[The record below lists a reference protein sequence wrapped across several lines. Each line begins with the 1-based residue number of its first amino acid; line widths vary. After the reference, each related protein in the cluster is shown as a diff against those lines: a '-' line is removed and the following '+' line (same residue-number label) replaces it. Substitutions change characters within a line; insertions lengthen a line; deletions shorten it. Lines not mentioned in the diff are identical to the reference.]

1 MRAATESVLL
11 YLFHN
16 FLSVWIAWAYSS
28 IQALA
33 ASLVISTRSWYRHA
47 QEKLS
52 SEALGRILDR
62 SKDPLA
68 KTTDRSWYCS
78 TEFLEQTSFCP
89 GANLV
94 EKHGIENQDFLDL
107 ADVIRI
113 IEPLEVKG
121 PGYGA
126 VSGVS
131 IDTRKPIGENKI
143 FWALKGRHFNGN
155 DFATRALELGAKAVV
170 VESEKLLAADLPHNA
185 TMILCRDSLQ
195 ALQTLAGQY
204 RSFFK
209 IPVIGITGSNGK
221 TLVKEM
227 LASILCQERRVYR
240 SPLSYNTQVGAALAL
255 LGLRPEHEIAIIEA
269 GISLPR
275 EMERLQKMIRP
286 DHGILTVISKAH
298 IGGLG
303 SLENTLE
310 EKQKLF
316 EDLDENSFLVLNADD
331 PLSMKL
337 RATTRART
345 YTFGMSP
352 LADVRARNVRVAPDK
367 GHTFTMHLFGEE
379 LEINLPVAGW
389 FNVVN
394 ALAASAAARLSGA
407 SLHSI
412 AAGLREFH
420 PSPMRLE
427 IHTTITG
434 VTLINDTYNSDPAS
448 MKGALDVLAKVGQ
461 GRRKIAILSDMLDLG
476 LHSSEEHRAVGKDV
490 VRAGVDHL
498 ITVGE
503 NATLIGQAAASEGM
517 SLKRITETRSYNEAA
532 AELEKIVN
540 RGDVVLF
547 KGSRWFGLERIAREL
562 VGSIGP
568 TRLIVNLDS
577 IAANIKVIR
586 SIVGD
591 GVEIMPVVKSFGY
604 GNDSIRTSRVAL
616 ENGVHYLAVAFP
628 DEGATLRENRID
640 CPILV
645 FNVLTEEVDKIV
657 RYGLSCVVPSLEL
670 AEALHNAG
678 SPDCKIPVH
687 LKIDTGMGRSGV
699 WVEEALPFVQ
709 SVSRLKNLHLE
720 GIMTHFACADDPKED
735 EYTRHQIKAFTE
747 FIDELRKQGIRFR
760 FVHAANTA
768 AIVRFPEAHFN
779 MVRPGLAI
787 YGMYPSK
794 AVRSLI
800 HLEQVITFVTK
811 ISQIKDHPAGRSIS
825 YNRRFITTRPS
836 RIATLHVGY
845 NDGYPRFQS
854 NVGEVL
860 VHGKRARVVGTVCMD
875 TVMVDV
881 TDVPEATV
889 GDDVVLIG
897 KQGDEEIL
905 ADDIAANGNTINYEI
920 ACKISPRVTRIFVQ
934 S

>member
-1 MRAATESVLL
+1 MV
-11 YLFHN
+11 
-16 FLSVWIAWAYSS
+16 
-28 IQALA
+28 QACPA
-33 ASLVISTRSWYRHA
+33 DQIIP
-47 QEKLS
+47 
-52 SEALGRILDR
+52 ALGSDLDR
-62 SKDPLA
+62 SIDALA
-68 KTTDRSWYCS
+68 KS
-78 TEFLEQTSFCP
+78 TNTNGSCTIEFFEHASFCP
-89 GANLV
+89 GARLV

-113 IEPLEVKG
+113 IEPLKVKG
-121 PGYGA
+121 PVSGP

-131 IDTRKPIGENKI
+131 IDTRKPIGDNRI

-155 DFATRALELGAKAVV
+155 DFVGTALELGAKAAV
-170 VESEKLLAADLPHNA
+170 VEREEILAEQWPPDASI
-185 TMILCRDSLQ
+185 ILCRDTLQ
-195 ALQTLAGQY
+195 ALQKLASRY
-204 RSFFK
+204 RSLFN
-209 IPVIGITGSNGK
+209 IPVIGVTGSNGK

-227 LASILCQERRVYR
+227 LASILCQERRIYR

-255 LGLRPEHEIAIIEA
+255 LGLRSEHQAAIIEA
-269 GISLPR
+269 GISLPG
-275 EMERLQKMIRP
+275 EMDKLQKMIRP

-303 SLENTLE
+303 SLENTFE

-316 EDLDENSFLVLNADD
+316 AQFDESSFLVINADD

-337 RATTRART
+337 RERTRART
-345 YTFGMSP
+345 YTFGLSS
-352 LADVRARNVRVAPDK
+352 LADVRAEDVYVGPDK
-367 GHTFTMHLFGEE
+367 GHTFTMNLFGEK
-379 LEINLPVAGW
+379 LRIRLPVAGW

-407 SLHSI
+407 SLGAI
-412 AAGLREFH
+412 VAGLEQFR

-427 IHTTITG
+427 MHTTITG

-448 MKGALDVLAKVGQ
+448 MKGALDVLAKVGK
-461 GRRKIAILSDMLDLG
+461 GRRKIAILSEMLDLG
-476 LHSSEEHRAVGKDV
+476 LHSSEEHLAVGKDV

-498 ITVGE
+498 ITVGD
-503 NATLIGQAAASEGM
+503 NATLIGQAAEAEGM
-517 SLKRITETRSYNEAA
+517 SRKRITETRSYNEAA

-568 TRLIVNLDS
+568 TRLIVNLDA
-577 IAANIKVIR
+577 IAANIKMIR
-586 SIVGD
+586 GIVGES
-591 GVEIMPVVKSFGY
+591 VEIMPVVKSFGY

-645 FNVLTEEVDKIV
+645 FNVLNEEVDKIV
-657 RYGLSCVVPSLEL
+657 RYGLSSVVPSLQL
-670 AEALHNAG
+670 AKTLDNA
-678 SPDCKIPVH
+678 SSLKRRIPVH

-699 WVEEALPFVQ
+699 WVDEAMPFVEA
-709 SVSRLKNLHLE
+709 VSKLKNLHLE
-720 GIMTHFACADDPKED
+720 GIMTHFACADDPAED
-735 EYTRHQIKAFTE
+735 EYTRTQIKTFASLVE
-747 FIDELRKQGIRFR
+747 ELRQKGFEFR

-811 ISQIKDHPAGRSIS
+811 ISQIKDHPPGRSIS
-825 YNRRFITTRPS
+825 YNRRFVTSRPS
-836 RIATLHVGY
+836 RVATLHVGY

-860 VHGKRARVVGTVCMD
+860 VHGKRAKVVGTVCMD
-875 TVMVDV
+875 TIMVDV
-881 TDVPEATV
+881 TNIPEAKV

>member
-1 MRAATESVLL
+1 MERPRDRST
-11 YLFHN
+11 
-16 FLSVWIAWAYSS
+16 
-28 IQALA
+28 A
-33 ASLVISTRSWYRHA
+33 ASLKSMDSA
-47 QEKLS
+47 
-52 SEALGRILDR
+52 
-62 SKDPLA
+62 
-68 KTTDRSWYCS
+68 CS
-78 TEFLEQTSFCP
+78 YPAEFLDDSSFCP

-107 ADVIRI
+107 AEVIRI
-113 IEPLEVKG
+113 IEPYAIKG
-121 PGYGA
+121 PQQGP

-131 IDTRKPIGENKI
+131 IDTRKPIGENRI
-143 FWALKGRHFNGN
+143 FWALKGSHFNGN
-155 DFATRALELGAKAVV
+155 DFARLALELGAKAAV
-170 VESEKLLAADLPHNA
+170 VEREELLAGDLPAGA
-185 TMILCRDSLQ
+185 TMMVCGDTLQ
-195 ALQTLAGQY
+195 ALQTLATRY
-204 RSFFK
+204 RSRFT

-227 LASILCQERRVYR
+227 LASILCQERRIYR
-240 SPLSYNTQVGAALAL
+240 SPLSYNTQIGAALAL

-269 GISLPR
+269 GISLPG

-316 EDLDENSFLVLNADD
+316 AELDENSFLVLNADD

-337 RATTRART
+337 REKTRART
-345 YTFGMSP
+345 FTFGLSP
-352 LADVRARNVRVAPDK
+352 WADVRAEDVHVSPDK
-367 GHTFTMHLFGEE
+367 GHVFTMRLFGDKVEVK
-379 LEINLPVAGW
+379 LPVAGW

-394 ALAASAAARLSGA
+394 ALAASAAARLFGA
-407 SLHSI
+407 SLGAI
-412 AAGLREFH
+412 AAGLAEFH

-427 IHTTITG
+427 IHTTVTG

-448 MKGALDVLAKVGQ
+448 MKGALDVLAKVGN
-461 GRRKIAILSDMLDLG
+461 GRRKIAILSEMLDLG

-498 ITVGE
+498 ITVGD
-503 NATLIGQAAASEGM
+503 NATLIGQAAAAAGM
-517 SLKRITETRSYNEAA
+517 SRKRITETRSYTEAA

-568 TRLIVNLDS
+568 TRLIVNLDA
-577 IAANIKVIR
+577 IAANIKMIR
-586 SIVGD
+586 GIVGD

-628 DEGATLRENRID
+628 DEGAALRENRID

-657 RYGLSCVVPSLEL
+657 RYGLSSVVPSLAL
-670 AEALHNAG
+670 AHALDRAG
-678 SPDCKIPVH
+678 SQTCRIPVH

-699 WVEEALPFVQ
+699 WVEDAIPFVQ
-709 SVSRLKNLHLE
+709 AVSRLKNLRVE
-720 GIMTHFACADDPKED
+720 GIMTHFACADDPEED
-735 EYTRHQIKAFTE
+735 EYTRAQIEMFRSLV
-747 FIDELRKQGIRFR
+747 DRLRRQGIEFR
-760 FVHAANTA
+760 YVHAANTA

-787 YGMYPSK
+787 YGMYPSR

-811 ISQIKDHPAGRSIS
+811 ISQIKDHPPGRSIS
-825 YNRRFITTRPS
+825 YNRRFVTTQPS

-860 VHGKRARVVGTVCMD
+860 IHGKRARVVGTVCMD
-875 TVMVDV
+875 TIMVDV
-881 TDVPEATV
+881 THIPEAQV